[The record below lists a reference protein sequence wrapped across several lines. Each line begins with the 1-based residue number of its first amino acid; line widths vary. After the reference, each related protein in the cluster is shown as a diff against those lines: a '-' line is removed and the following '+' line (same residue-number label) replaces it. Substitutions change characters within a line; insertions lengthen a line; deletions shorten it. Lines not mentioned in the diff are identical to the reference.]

1 MKTNDLIN
9 ENSDT
14 IKLIIKELPNHK
26 FDSHEFIKVFAK
38 KFDPQYITLLA
49 LYEKNQHRIV
59 HAQIALNL
67 SKNMDYLEIEKNGK
81 VISETVFG
89 LDNPNKFWNKKV

>member
-9 ENSDT
+9 ENLDT
-14 IKLIIKELPNHK
+14 IKCIIKTSPNDK

-38 KFDPQYITLLA
+38 KFEPQYVTLLA
-49 LYEKNQHRIV
+49 RYKRNTHRIV

-67 SKNMDYLEIEKNGK
+67 AKNMDYLEIEKNGK

-89 LDNPNKFWNKKV
+89 LNNPNKLWNKKV